1 MRPRHWR
8 ARTHVAKAGIESS
21 VVDIVVT
28 GSSGVLGAAV
38 AARLAANGHR
48 VLGVD
53 RLERRISGVETRC
66 ADLLDTTTDLRWPA
80 GTATVLHLAGTWVPA
95 AASAAGLTAQLR
107 ANVEL
112 TARALAACGPDVRRF
127 VYVSSM
133 SVYSPDAAAP
143 WREDAPIR
151 PDGFYGRTKWL
162 GEEVCRVAR
171 EARPDLEVVV
181 LRLAQVYGPGTPP
194 RIVLYDF
201 IEQAL
206 ATGAIRAQCAEDLRR
221 DHIHVTDAVE
231 AIALAVSS
239 APPGTY
245 NVGAGGHT
253 MGELAAAIRDAAPR
267 PIAVSFGGAPFV
279 AKALDS
285 SAFRAA
291 TGFAPLMPLPT
302 GIRLEVTRLA
312 PGRP

>member
-1 MRPRHWR
+1 
-8 ARTHVAKAGIESS
+8 
-21 VVDIVVT
+21 
-28 GSSGVLGAAV
+28 
-38 AARLAANGHR
+38 

-53 RLERRISGVETRC
+53 RLERRISGVETRR
-66 ADLLDTTTDLRWPA
+66 ADLLDTAPDFRWPA
-80 GTATVLHLAGTWVPA
+80 GTATVVHLAGTWAPA
-95 AASAAGLTAQLR
+95 GATADGLTAQLR

-112 TARALAACGPDVRRF
+112 TARALAACGPAVRRF

-133 SVYSPDAAAP
+133 SVYGPDATMP
-143 WREDAPIR
+143 WREDAAIR

-171 EARPDLEVVV
+171 EARADLEVVV
-181 LRLAQVYGPGTPP
+181 LRLAQVYGPGTPR
-194 RIVLYDF
+194 RIVLYKF

-206 ATGAIRAQCAEDLRR
+206 ASGAIRAECAADLRR
-221 DHIHVTDAVE
+221 DHIHVTDVVE

-253 MGELAAAIRDAAPR
+253 MEELAAAIQDAAPHR
-267 PIAVSFGGAPFV
+267 IAVSFDGAPFV
-279 AKALDS
+279 ATALDS
-285 SAFRAA
+285 SAFGAA
-291 TGFAPLMPLPT
+291 TGFAPRMPLAA

-312 PGRP
+312 AGRP